1 MKYGPYK
8 YYASILGYKTSLY
21 SGNDYPLITSTAGV
35 FDFTNFSAGFSIPF
49 FKMSVK
55 LHSRSNGPLLG
66 NTINGR
72 WQELNFSFMAGKV
85 TGITQIADFINSKLV
100 FVRASVESDS
110 RLVLTADRCTSNP
123 DEEAAVDFIVV
134 GGDTRQFDTQRSNL
148 STNAITS
155 ASVFPLSRIGN
166 TDVGNQN
173 ICNSGF
179 GFATSILGNVM
190 CPSIFPSNTSR
201 SQTADT
207 LGYITCCDGYTPNT
221 IHQRGVWDLG
231 GQLNPII
238 FIKMYNKNTIIYNN
252 DAPDGLVLPIY
263 SGILAVKLTN
273 KKYTSQELV
282 DIINQS
288 LSEISPC
295 NGVSNFTQACSTA
308 DGTIPFKATVS
319 PDGRILICQSFY
331 ELAISGSNSYLDYI
345 FSFDKIEEG
354 LTCKIRTGYVLSDI
368 PKGCAM
374 YNISEAKT
382 EAEIKTIVDS
392 KKARLTNFQYDT
404 YDYTPK
410 AIVEKISDYT
420 SRGVSYALAPTL
432 IGPLSDNAYALANEP
447 TSISSALWTNN
458 QYISKSQYAEFWTTV
473 SLNEEDIKAAIGKS
487 KNIIKVLSV
496 TASIKASWNYF
507 GHIAG
512 AYITYPFY
520 NWALVLNTSTYCK
533 VKPLKN
539 SDTLIFSPSGIQCRD
554 YGADSSFN
562 VFPSWDGNTECLQYI
577 RARNKSCNTDP
588 AQIST
593 VEVPRIY
600 GEYRVGVV
608 FDWKLWS
615 RYNPNGVDSLDF
627 TGAFATP
634 TITFKVAYY

>member
-8 YYASILGYKTSLY
+8 YYASILGYRTSFY
-21 SGNDYPLITSTAGV
+21 TGNNYPIITATAGL
-35 FDFTNFSAGFSIPF
+35 FDFTNYSAGFSIPF

-55 LHSRSNGPLLG
+55 LFSRSNGPLLG
-66 NTINGR
+66 NTANGR
-72 WQELNFSFMAGKV
+72 WQELNLSFMAGKV
-85 TGITQIADFINSKLV
+85 TAVSQVADFINSKLV
-100 FVRASVESDS
+100 FVKASVDSDS

-123 DEEAAVDFIVV
+123 DEEATVDFLVV
-134 GGDTRQFDTQRSNL
+134 GGDTRQFDAQRSNL
-148 STNAITS
+148 STNAIMS
-155 ASVFPLSRIGN
+155 ASVFPLSKIGN

-179 GFATSILGNVM
+179 GFSTSVLGNVV
-190 CPSIFPSNTSR
+190 CPSIFPSSTSQ
-201 SQTADT
+201 SQTTNT

-231 GQLNPII
+231 GQINPII
-238 FIKMYNKNTIIYNN
+238 FIKMHNNNTITYNK
-252 DAPDGLVLPIY
+252 DAPNGLVIPIY
-263 SGILAVKLTN
+263 SGILAVKFTD
-273 KKYTSQELV
+273 KKYTSQEIV
-282 DIINQS
+282 DTINLA

-295 NGVSNFTQACSTA
+295 DGVLNFTQACSTA
-308 DGTIPFKATVS
+308 NGTIPFKATVS

-354 LTCKIRTGYVLSDI
+354 QTCKAKVGYMLSDI

-382 EAEIKTIVDS
+382 EAEIKSIVDT
-392 KKARLTNFQYDT
+392 KIARIANFQYDV

-420 SRGVSYALAPTL
+420 GRGISYALAPTL
-432 IGPLSDNAYALANEP
+432 TGPLSDTAFALANEA
-447 TSISSALWTNN
+447 TSLSSALWTTN
-458 QYISKSQYAEFWTTV
+458 QYNNKSNYAEFWTTV
-473 SLNEEDIKAAIGKS
+473 SLNEEGIKAAIGHNKT
-487 KNIIKVLSV
+487 IIKVLSV
-496 TASIKASWNYF
+496 SASIKASWNYF

-533 VKPLKN
+533 VQPLKN
-539 SDTLIFSPSGIQCRD
+539 SDTIHFSQNGIQCRD
-554 YGADSSFN
+554 YGADSSNN
-562 VFPSWDGNTECLQYI
+562 VLPSWDGNTECLDYI
-577 RARNKSCNTDP
+577 RSRNKSCNTDL

-593 VEVPRIY
+593 VEIPRIY

-608 FDWKLWS
+608 FDYKLWS
-615 RYNPNGVDSLDF
+615 RYNPNGVNSLDF
-627 TGAFATP
+627 AGAFAIP